1 MKRISLLTTIV
12 ILASVPCLTKARSY
26 FPVRYR
32 TRWSPYASGLITGD
46 VYYSPYAFRVGHN
59 GLVPG
64 NVRYSPYAFGVK
76 RSGLVVD
83 PWGPYGFTR
92 NCAYALHYQAC
103 RPPVAVDCS
112 APRPYQTSMHETLD
126 LLDKMKSYNEE
137 KLTARIERIEKRR
150 ESKKQI
156 NMVKEKDGKEIIYGY
171 LKSKNIDD
179 FKMKGLFKVNNKTVS
194 VSFLLRDKN
203 IMITYRDL
211 GQVQSLIKQ
220 PGYKRNY
227 YERHEK
233 AWRNFCEKYIQAGG
247 KVYQITSA
255 DEAEILAKLMLCPEL
270 NDG

>member
-12 ILASVPCLTKARSY
+12 ILASAPCLTKARSY

-64 NVRYSPYAFGVK
+64 NVRYSPYAFSVK

-83 PWGPYGFTR
+83 PWWPYGFSFTDGV
-92 NCAYALHYQAC
+92 HYETL
-103 RPPVAVDCS
+103 RPSTAVGCS
-112 APRPYQTSMHETLD
+112 APRPCQTSMHESLD

-171 LKSKNIDD
+171 LKSRNIDD

-194 VSFLLRDKN
+194 VDFLLRDKN

-211 GQVQSLIKQ
+211 DQVQSLSQ
-220 PGYKRNY
+220 QSGYKRNY

-255 DEAEILAKLMLCPEL
+255 DQKEILAKLMLCPEL

>member
-32 TRWSPYASGLITGD
+32 TRWSPYAFGLITGD
-46 VYYSPYAFRVGHN
+46 VKYSPYAFRVGHN

-83 PWGPYGFTR
+83 PWWPYGFR
-92 NCAYALHYQAC
+92 FNHALDYQAC
-103 RPPVAVDCS
+103 RPSASIGCS
-112 APRPYQTSMHETLD
+112 APRPCQTSMHETLD
-126 LLDKMKSYNEE
+126 LLDKMKNYNEE
-137 KLTARIERIEKRR
+137 KLKARIERIEKRR

-156 NMVKEKDGKEIIYGY
+156 NMVKEKDGKEIIYRY
-171 LKSKNIDD
+171 LKSRNIDD

-194 VSFLLRDKN
+194 VDFLLRDKN

-220 PGYKRNY
+220 SGYKSNY

-255 DEAEILAKLMLCPEL
+255 NEAEILAKLMLCPEL

>member
-32 TRWSPYASGLITGD
+32 TRWSPYASGLVTGD

-64 NVRYSPYAFGVK
+64 NVRYSPYAFGIK
-76 RSGLVVD
+76 RSGLVAD
-83 PWGPYGFTR
+83 PWWPYGFR
-92 NCAYALHYQAC
+92 FNYALDYQAC
-103 RPPVAVDCS
+103 RPSAAVGCS
-112 APRPYQTSMHETLD
+112 APRPCQTSMRESLD

-137 KLTARIERIEKRR
+137 KLAARIERIEKRR
-150 ESKKQI
+150 ESNKQI
-156 NMVKEKDGKEIIYGY
+156 NMGKGKDGKEIIYGY
-171 LKSKNIDD
+171 LKSRNIDD
-179 FKMKGLFKVNNKTVS
+179 FEMKRLFKVNNKTVS

-211 GQVQSLIKQ
+211 GQVQSLLQ
-220 PGYKRNY
+220 QSGYKSNY
-227 YERHEK
+227 YVRHEQ
-233 AWRNFCEKYIQAGG
+233 AWRKFAQKYKQAGG

-255 DEAEILAKLMLCPEL
+255 DKEEILAKLMLCPEL
-270 NDG
+270 SDG

>member
-83 PWGPYGFTR
+83 PWQPYGFRFTHS
-92 NCAYALHYQAC
+92 LHYQAG
-103 RPPVAVDCS
+103 RPSAAVGCS
-112 APRPYQTSMHETLD
+112 APRPYQTSMHESLD

-137 KLTARIERIEKRR
+137 KLKARIERIEKRR

-171 LKSKNIDD
+171 LKSRNIDD
-179 FKMKGLFKVNNKTVS
+179 FEMKRLFKVNNKTVS

-211 GQVQSLIKQ
+211 GQVQSLSQ
-220 PGYKRNY
+220 QSGYKSNY

-247 KVYQITSA
+247 KVYQIISA